1 MLTAGKNREPAPVQV
16 SDRESTSAEQETE
29 NTTTA
34 RPGIW
39 QLAFP
44 SILGNL
50 SFTIVGLT
58 QTRVVGSLGT
68 DALAAVG
75 AGQRVFFLM
84 QAIMMAVS
92 IGTTALVARAWG
104 AGNNNEANRVTV
116 ASLVLASGL
125 ALPIAAAGF
134 LFASTLAGAFGL
146 AEQAHALATENIRW
160 LSVFSLAYAVTAILS
175 AALRAAGDAWTP
187 LWIAG
192 AINLMNIPLLY
203 LLVFGYLG
211 LPALGVVG
219 VAVASGLAFSAGGLI
234 LLGLWL
240 GKKVRLTG
248 SIQGWWHRE
257 RLRRLVDIG
266 YPAAVEQFVI
276 QTGFIVFLMLIG
288 NFYGTQ
294 AFAAY
299 NVGVNVL
306 LAAITI
312 GFGFSIAGSTLV
324 GQHLGAD
331 DPEGAARSGWRCMAL
346 AILAMG
352 SVGLVVMYFARPLV
366 MFFITDPVT
375 VDFAVQFIYLL
386 GAMMPFMAIDFSIAG
401 CLRGAGDTRFPLVA
415 TMFSLIGVRC
425 GLAAIAT
432 WMELPVAW
440 VYAALMGDYL
450 VKAGMLAWRFKQ
462 GRWKTAIKFKPGT
475 S

>member
-1 MLTAGKNREPAPVQV
+1 
-16 SDRESTSAEQETE
+16 
-29 NTTTA
+29 
-34 RPGIW
+34 I
-39 QLAFP
+39 
-44 SILGNL
+44 
-50 SFTIVGLT
+50 
-58 QTRVVGSLGT
+58 RVVGTLGP

-84 QAIMMAVS
+84 QALMMALS

-104 AGNNNEANRVTV
+104 AGDNNEASRVTV

-125 ALPIAAAGF
+125 ALPVALVGF

-146 AEQAHALATENIRW
+146 NAEAQALATSNIRW
-160 LSVFSLAYAVTAILS
+160 LSVFTLAYAVTAILA
-175 AALRAAGDAWTP
+175 AALRATGDAWTP

-192 AINLMNIPLLY
+192 AINLINIPLLY

-219 VAVASGLAFSAGGLI
+219 VAVASGLAFTIGGL
-234 LLGLWL
+234 LFLALWL

-248 SIQGWWHRE
+248 SIQGWWQRE

-288 NFYGTQ
+288 NFYGTE

-299 NVGVNVL
+299 NVGVNIL
-306 LAAITI
+306 LVAITI
-312 GFGFSIAGSTLV
+312 GFGFSVAGSTLV
-324 GQHLGAD
+324 GQHLGAG
-331 DPEGAARSGWRCMAL
+331 DPDGAARSGWRCMAL
-346 AILAMG
+346 AILAMACA
-352 SVGLVVMYFARPLV
+352 GLLV
-366 MFFITDPVT
+366 MFFARELVLFFIDDPVT
-375 VDFAVQFIYLL
+375 GDLAVQFIYLL
-386 GAMMPFMAIDFSIAG
+386 GAMMPFMAVDFSIAG
-401 CLRGAGDTRFPLVA
+401 CLRGAGDTRFPLIA

-425 GLAAIAT
+425 GLAAVAT
-432 WMELPVAW
+432 WMELPVVW

-450 VKAGMLAWRFKQ
+450 VKASMLAWRFKQ
-462 GRWKTAIKFKPGT
+462 GRWKTVVKFAAHQG
-475 S
+475 

>member
-1 MLTAGKNREPAPVQV
+1 MSPSDKDITADQKKAA
-16 SDRESTSAEQETE
+16 DSAV
-29 NTTTA
+29 A

-58 QTRVVGSLGT
+58 QIRVVGALGS

-92 IGTTALVARAWG
+92 IGTTALVSRAWG
-104 AGNNNEANRVTV
+104 AGDRNEANRVTA
-116 ASLVLASGL
+116 ASLALACGL
-125 ALPIAAAGF
+125 ALPVALVGF
-134 LFASTLAGAFGL
+134 SFASLLAGAFGL
-146 AEQAHALATENIRW
+146 NPEAQALASDNIRW
-160 LSVFSLAYAVTAILS
+160 LSVFTLAYAVTAILA
-175 AALRAAGDAWTP
+175 AALRAVGDAWTP

-211 LPALGVVG
+211 LPELGVVG
-219 VAVASGLAFSAGGLI
+219 VAVASGVAFTIGGLI
-234 LLGLWL
+234 FLTLWL
-240 GKKVRLTG
+240 AKKLRLTG
-248 SIQGWWHRE
+248 STRGWWQRE
-257 RLRRLVDIG
+257 RIRRLADIA
-266 YPAAVEQFVI
+266 YPAAAEQFVI

-288 NFYGTQ
+288 NFYGTE

-306 LAAITI
+306 LVAITI

-331 DPEGAARSGWRCMAL
+331 DPDGAARSGWRCTAL

-352 SVGLVVMYFARPLV
+352 SAGLLVMLFARQLV
-366 MFFITDPVT
+366 LFFIDDPVT
-375 VDFAVQFIYLL
+375 VDLAVQFIYLL
-386 GAMMPFMAIDFSIAG
+386 GAMMPFMAVDFSLAG
-401 CLRGAGDTRFPLVA
+401 GLRGAGDTRFPLVA

-425 GLAAIAT
+425 GLAAVAT
-432 WMELPVAW
+432 WMELAVVW

-450 VKAGMLAWRFKQ
+450 VKASMLAWRFKQ
-462 GRWKTAIKFKPGT
+462 GRWKTALKFET
-475 S
+475 SPASR